1 MIIYDDVKKNIKIA
15 IYSKHDNI
23 LDKITDELQKE
34 ELKVDKYNDIEK
46 LFNDISKKK
55 FKIVILPQT
64 TEEELLKLNNLNIKV
79 ILYNKK
85 LNIETL

>member
-85 LNIETL
+85 IN